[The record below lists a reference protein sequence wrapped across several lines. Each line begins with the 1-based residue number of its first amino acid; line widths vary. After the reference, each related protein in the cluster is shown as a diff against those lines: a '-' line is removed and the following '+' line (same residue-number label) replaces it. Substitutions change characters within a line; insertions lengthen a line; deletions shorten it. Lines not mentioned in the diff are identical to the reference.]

1 MAIKPTIYKLSIAL
15 SDIDKNYYDQLSL
28 TVAQHPSETIERMF
42 VRILSYCTNVSSGL
56 NFTAGLSTPD
66 EPDIVEIDLQ
76 GSMLHWIDVGEP
88 AFERIKKASRV
99 AQTVSIY
106 SFNRKSDTW
115 WQQERLLFDK
125 LNINVCQFDWP
136 QIQALASLVE
146 RTMELSIT
154 ISENTFFVA
163 SAKGNAEAACIIL
176 KSASKLHN
184 KMR

>member
-1 MAIKPTIYKLSIAL
+1 M
-15 SDIDKNYYDQLSL
+15 
-28 TVAQHPSETIERMF
+28 
-42 VRILSYCTNVSSGL
+42 
-56 NFTAGLSTPD
+56 
-66 EPDIVEIDLQ
+66 DLQ

-125 LNINVCQFDWP
+125 LNINVNQFDWP
-136 QIQALASLVE
+136 QIQALASMVE

-163 SAKGNAEAACIIL
+163 SAKGNAEAACINL

-184 KMR
+184 KIR